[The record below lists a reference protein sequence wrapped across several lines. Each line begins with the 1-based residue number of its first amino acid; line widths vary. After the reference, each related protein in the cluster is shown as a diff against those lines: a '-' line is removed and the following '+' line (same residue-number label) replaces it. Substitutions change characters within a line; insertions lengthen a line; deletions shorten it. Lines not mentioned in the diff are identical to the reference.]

1 MPSTGGFKSAT
12 ESRYKALFADDTMD
26 TDSKR
31 ALIMRYLDAYN
42 RFNVE
47 AMMATV
53 HDDVVFQNI
62 AGGDVTAQAE
72 GVGALRQMAE
82 QAKAIFASRCQTLLA
97 FSDTEAGATIQ
108 VAFEGVLACDLPNG
122 MQAGQEIRLEGRSE
136 FAFKDERL
144 IRIVDI
150 S

>member
-1 MPSTGGFKSAT
+1 
-12 ESRYKALFADDTMD
+12 MD
-26 TDSKR
+26 ADSKR
-31 ALIMRYLDAYN
+31 ALILRYLDAYN
-42 RFNVE
+42 RFDVE

-62 AGGDVTAQAE
+62 TAGEVTAQAD
-72 GVGALRQMAE
+72 GAASLRQMAE
-82 QAKAIFASRCQTLLA
+82 QAKTIFAARRQTLLA
-97 FSDTEAGATIQ
+97 FSETSKEAAIQ

-122 MQAGQEIRLEGRSE
+122 MKAGQELRLEGRSE
-136 FAFKDERL
+136 FTFEDGRL

>member
-1 MPSTGGFKSAT
+1 
-12 ESRYKALFADDTMD
+12 MD
-26 TDSKR
+26 TDAKR

-42 RFNVE
+42 GFDVE

-62 AGGDVTAQAE
+62 SAGEVTAQAD
-72 GVGALRQMAE
+72 GAASLRQMAE
-82 QAKAIFASRCQTLLA
+82 QAKAIFASRCQRLLA
-97 FSDTEAGATIQ
+97 FSDTDEGATIE

-122 MQAGQEIRLEGRSE
+122 MRAGQEIRLEGRSE
-136 FAFKDERL
+136 FAFKDQRL
-144 IRIVDI
+144 ISIVDI